1 MPDPDPDRVADVELA
16 RLVRA
21 ESGLIVAQLHR
32 RLGDFDCA
40 EEAVQ
45 LAITDALRS
54 WRRTGPP
61 PNPGGWLATTARRR
75 AIDLL
80 RRKAREQRLIDD
92 LGVDEPIESLLL
104 EPSPAEHPD
113 ERLPMLF
120 ACCHPALNV
129 EARIALTLRAVVG
142 LTTDRIARSF
152 LVSTATM
159 AQRLVRAKRKIT
171 VAGISF
177 GIPDHDQLSS
187 RLDDVL
193 TVVAV
198 AYNESYLSTDD
209 QGLAGDMLWLAELV
223 ARELVDQPEAWGLL
237 ALLTLQQARSAT
249 RFDAEGRLVLL
260 SDQDRGRWD
269 RAMIDKAERIL
280 DLAAHARRPGRFQ
293 LQAAI
298 AACHAVA
305 PSWPETDWLQIVT
318 LYDLLL
324 RHDPSP
330 VIRLNHAVALS
341 ELSGPGTALTE
352 VDRLADRLDEY
363 YLMHAVR
370 GRLLHRLGRHDEG
383 VAANRRALHLAVNP
397 VEQELLRARLAEF
410 DV

>member
-1 MPDPDPDRVADVELA
+1 MPDPDRVADAELA

-45 LAITDALRS
+45 LAITDALRA

-80 RRKAREQRLIDD
+80 RRRAREQRLIDD
-92 LGVDEPIESLLL
+92 LGIDEPIE
-104 EPSPAEHPD
+104 PAPAEHPD

-152 LVSTATM
+152 LVSTAAM

-171 VAGISF
+171 MAGISF
-177 GIPDHDQLSS
+177 AIPDQDQLSP

-193 TVVAV
+193 TVVAI
-198 AYNESYLSTDD
+198 AYNESYLSTGD
-209 QGLAGDMLWLAELV
+209 QGLAGDMLWLSELV

-249 RFDAEGRLVLL
+249 RIDGAGRLVLL

-269 RAMIDKAERIL
+269 RSMIDKAERIL
-280 DLAAHARRPGRFQ
+280 DLAAHAHRPGRFQ

-341 ELSGPGTALTE
+341 ELAGPDTGLAE

-363 YLMHAVR
+363 YLLHAVR

-383 VAANRRALHLAVNP
+383 VAANRRALQLAGNP

>member
-1 MPDPDPDRVADVELA
+1 VPDSDLPHDRVADAELA

-45 LAITDALRS
+45 LAITDALRA

-80 RRKAREQRLIDD
+80 RRRAREQRLIDE
-92 LGVDEPIESLLL
+92 LGVDEPIEPLS
-104 EPSPAEHPD
+104 AEHPD

-120 ACCHPALNV
+120 ACCHPSLGV

-152 LVSTATM
+152 LVPTATM

-171 VAGISF
+171 LAGISF
-177 GIPDHDQLSS
+177 AIPDQDQLEA

-193 TVVAV
+193 TVIAV

-237 ALLTLQQARSAT
+237 GLVTLQQARSAT
-249 RFDAEGRLVLL
+249 RFDTAGRLVLL
-260 SDQDRGRWD
+260 SDQDRDRWD

-280 DLAAHARRPGRFQ
+280 DLAAHARQPGRFQ

-298 AACHAVA
+298 AACHAMA

-341 ELSGPGTALTE
+341 ELSGPDAALAE

-383 VAANRRALHLAVNP
+383 VQANRRALHLAVNP